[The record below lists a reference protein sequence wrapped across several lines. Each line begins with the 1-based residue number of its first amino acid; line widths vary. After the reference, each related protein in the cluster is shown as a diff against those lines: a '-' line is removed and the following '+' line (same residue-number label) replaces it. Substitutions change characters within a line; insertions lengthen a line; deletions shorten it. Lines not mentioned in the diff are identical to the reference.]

1 MLISAEQHQHHCSD
15 GMYRWLIN
23 CIFFFFFAF
32 IFQWRFTCA
41 EFTKSK
47 PKRLSNKSHSSLIY
61 FQKERGREREWVFK
75 SLILAYTFKNPYLK
89 WICEQSRFN
98 KPSLEMWAHSRLQL
112 LTIKS
117 FILHF
122 AHPAALHKL
131 QRFNVRYGDEMVSN
145 KYGSLVLVCVLCL
158 RVCSNVIPLQ
168 FHYLLAMS
176 YKNGK
181 YAFVTQSLRLEIKM
195 CVGMWSW

>member
-1 MLISAEQHQHHCSD
+1 MLISTEQHQHHCSD

-23 CIFFFFFAF
+23 CVFFFFFAF

-41 EFTKSK
+41 EFIKSK

-61 FQKERGREREWVFK
+61 FERESEREWVFK

-89 WICEQSRFN
+89 WICKQSRFN

-117 FILHF
+117 FILHS

-131 QRFNVRYGDEMVSN
+131 QRFNVRYGDEMVLN
-145 KYGSLVLVCVLCL
+145 KYGSLVFVFACVQMWFHCNSIICTPWATKMVNMHLL
-158 RVCSNVIPLQ
+158 RNRCATRN
-168 FHYLLAMS
+168 
-176 YKNGK
+176 
-181 YAFVTQSLRLEIKM
+181 
-195 CVGMWSW
+195 